1 MEKEVTVPNSYP
13 LSLNAL
19 RTACNQTSSREP
31 VVDYDE
37 RTIQDAVRS
46 LKDKQLALVTW
57 SDSGRRTL
65 KYRQTIV
72 PIMDL
77 DDDERA
83 VLTVLLLRGPQA
95 AGELKTRTDRLF
107 AFKDR
112 DVSPP
117 ARCRSSPRSAAAPA
131 SRTSAGPISSATS
144 RSLSARLPSPTA
156 S

>member
-72 PIMDL
+72 PIMAL
-77 DDDERA
+77 DDVQRILARPDA
-83 VLTVLLLRGPQA
+83 VTQLLVTVEPGA
-95 AGELKTRTDRLF
+95 DRE
-107 AFKDR
+107 AR
-112 DVSPP
+112 DDVEG
-117 ARCRSSPRSAAAPA
+117 R
-131 SRTSAGPISSATS
+131 
-144 RSLSARLPSPTA
+144 
-156 S
+156 